1 MEYLLAWR
9 MAVAK
14 DCCGDRRLGLP
25 RLRSG
30 LRRRKLKPPIATS
43 TILPALTTAISS
55 STGRIELRINYSTAT
70 P

>member
-14 DCCGDRRLGLP
+14 DLL
-25 RLRSG
+25 
-30 LRRRKLKPPIATS
+30 RRKLKPPIATS